1 MPTSRLARTP
11 FDTLRGTPVA
21 ERRRQ
26 GTRVQVQS
34 VGPARAVH
42 VANEVAIEVA
52 IEVAVEVQSKLKST
66 IHSQEL
72 QMTRKTLQDLFVHS
86 LSDIYSAEKQLTRA
100 LGKLSRTASNEELSK
115 AFQTHLEET
124 QGQIERIDKVVES
137 CGIRLKRIKC
147 VAMEGLVEEGEEL
160 IDEIEKGPV
169 LDAGLVGAAQKV
181 EHYEIAA
188 YGTLCALGKQLGFND
203 AVKLLQET
211 LEEEKATDLKLTK
224 FAEKAGNVQA
234 KAA

>member
-1 MPTSRLARTP
+1 
-11 FDTLRGTPVA
+11 
-21 ERRRQ
+21 
-26 GTRVQVQS
+26 
-34 VGPARAVH
+34 
-42 VANEVAIEVA
+42 
-52 IEVAVEVQSKLKST
+52 
-66 IHSQEL
+66 
-72 QMTRKTLQDLFVHS
+72 MTRKTLQDLFVHS

-100 LGKLSRTASNEELSK
+100 LGKLSRAASNEELSK

-137 CGIRLKRIKC
+137 SGIRLKRIKC
-147 VAMEGLVEEGEEL
+147 VAMEGLVEEGQEL

-188 YGTLCALGKQLGFND
+188 YGTLCALGKQLGLND

-211 LEEEKATDLKLTK
+211 LEEEKATDLKLTQ
-224 FAEKAGNVQA
+224 FAQKAGNVQA
-234 KAA
+234 QKAA